1 MSKKSP
7 RRRILEART
16 RTYTH
21 WHILLASATQPMAPA
36 KRRHHLTTMWS
47 GLANIEQGTSPTTH
61 DWRVCSDAVNMME
74 TLVTQGTAL
83 DADGLLMDA
92 ITTLALAG
100 KRHKAGG
107 QIRLDGPGITAV
119 RAILEDYAAAL
130 EQLPERTMITCHRD
144 TETRIRDILA
154 GRKQPH
160 DIEVMEI

>member
-21 WHILLASATQPMAPA
+21 WHILLASVTQPMAPA

-47 GLANIEQGTSPTTH
+47 GLASIEQGANPTTL

-74 TLVTQGTAL
+74 TLVTQGIAM

-92 ITTLALAG
+92 STALALAG
-100 KRHKAGG
+100 KRHKAGV

-119 RAILEDYAAAL
+119 
-130 EQLPERTMITCHRD
+130 
-144 TETRIRDILA
+144 RDILA